1 MAPEQGEIGP
11 DLCQDDPQNFVL
23 VDQHQLEEK
32 PSLLA
37 MNAAALD
44 LRLCRKK
51 LTKHIKDFGQSRIK
65 VLLISDAAF
74 RCQVIINMRTSK

>member
-11 DLCQDDPQNFVL
+11 DLCQDGPQNFVL

-51 LTKHIKDFGQSRIK
+51 LIKHIKDFGQS
-65 VLLISDAAF
+65 
-74 RCQVIINMRTSK
+74 